1 MWDRLRSATGGGSGG
16 AGNSVDQ
23 YSSRTTAAAAINN
36 NNTTPLGRKD
46 RASTFTHNSSSN
58 SSSGRSTP
66 SWQPRSSVIAAREGQ
81 GKQQLLQQ
89 RPTKPGPP
97 PPRPP
102 RDFQLQPA
110 PTFHEAPSFHQQ
122 QRSQTLPPST
132 SHRDSIQG
140 RPPSSVYSQP
150 SPLVT
155 DFGPRAT
162 GGYRYA
168 MSPEEVSPPSSPE
181 DTRARGPVSNY
192 DISPIDEED
201 VLPTTRPRPLPEPPT
216 KMSSAAHASLPSQQR
231 RNTDTDAT
239 PRAGSGAR
247 SNIPMMRRERRAQ
260 RDAAAAGGR
269 IIATDKP
276 RGQKDPRWDPMT
288 GEITN
293 SDKGRP
299 SQVKPVEFARGLGI
313 STMSSKSPPGPSS
326 PERERTSSRSG
337 SRAGQRAGGAGGSSS
352 ATDPAAMAFGAG
364 SGQQRPEW
372 KGASGRTAIVAPV
385 KDTTEVPPLKIPPRS
400 RRRETSRPTTGD
412 EQTQQQATAP
422 GNVLSGG
429 FGAGVGD
436 NEFNGQVDH
445 DAMSRL
451 SPPISPETGPGNKGV
466 GMGMGVVIGGGG
478 SAGSHATATATTN
491 SNSNNTNLQLKGGVG
506 GGDSTSKSTSISTG
520 RSFANTFRK
529 IIPSSSSST
538 GRLFSGGGASSRN
551 SPTPTP
557 DGSISPNQPSTSA
570 ANTATAE
577 HGYPSP
583 PLSGNALVGSNGGGG
598 STLPVNAHIDA
609 APSHAS
615 NFGNANHAKTG
626 INHHHHQH
634 THFDNISEE
643 HTPTS
648 SDFLVQPQQQP
659 QPPSSSSIRRKEVGS
674 SLTPTSPRQHITHES
689 FSSSVYSRP
698 DDDNPQPPIFSNS
711 NRPPPAQSNNTK
723 NLPSLPPQDGTY
735 VQPPSRFSVTTY
747 ATSAHTSSPRESFDV
762 APPLP
767 TPPKD
772 IVLGLNLNQ
781 KSSSQQQISPDMAAS
796 SVLDR
801 QRPQMRGGNNRWEDP
816 IATNDEAPI
825 KISLSKAWMNKPG
838 ANSSGQN
845 QQNSPPRTRQPKGP
859 RELAPNKAPT
869 SDTNKENR
877 GMFGFGFLGGSGD
890 NNGPKSPAS
899 DESRPASILSNMDKD
914 LPPAPAAPPLTVSSS
929 TSPSNPANTTA
940 DRIAQLNALLQ
951 DLANRR
957 LNINRAIKQ
966 MTELMPQDN
975 LIMQEAVRRKREDEK
990 RKIEELKRRL
1000 DDIGR
1005 EEHELGMKLHRAY
1018 KKLDRSA
1025 EYEPTTLWVR
1035 RATGS

>member
-1 MWDRLRSATGGGSGG
+1 
-16 AGNSVDQ
+16 
-23 YSSRTTAAAAINN
+23 
-36 NNTTPLGRKD
+36 
-46 RASTFTHNSSSN
+46 
-58 SSSGRSTP
+58 
-66 SWQPRSSVIAAREGQ
+66 
-81 GKQQLLQQ
+81 
-89 RPTKPGPP
+89 
-97 PPRPP
+97 
-102 RDFQLQPA
+102 PA
-110 PTFHEAPSFHQQ
+110 FYE

-155 DFGPRAT
+155 DFGPRAAAAASAG

-181 DTRARGPVSNY
+181 DARARGTMPNY
-192 DISPIDEED
+192 DISPIHEED
-201 VLPTTRPRPLPEPPT
+201 DFSTTRPRPLPEPPT
-216 KMSSAAHASLPSQQR
+216 KNMSQQQQR
-231 RNTDTDAT
+231 RNTDTDVPSAPS
-239 PRAGSGAR
+239 PRAAAAAR

-260 RDAAAAGGR
+260 RDAAAGGQR
-269 IIATDKP
+269 TIPMTDKP

-313 STMSSKSPPGPSS
+313 STMSSKSPPRGPSS
-326 PERERTSSRSG
+326 PETERTERPRAPSR
-337 SRAGQRAGGAGGSSS
+337 S
-352 ATDPAAMAFGAG
+352 ATDPAAMAFGGAG
-364 SGQQRPEW
+364 GQQQQQRPEW

-400 RRRETSRPTTGD
+400 RRREGSRPTTATTGD
-412 EQTQQQATAP
+412 
-422 GNVLSGG
+422 
-429 FGAGVGD
+429 
-436 NEFNGQVDH
+436 NGQVDHH

-451 SPPISPETGPGNKGV
+451 SPPISPETGLGNKGV
-466 GMGMGVVIGGGG
+466 GMEMMGSVIGGGG
-478 SAGSHATATATTN
+478 SAGSHGAATASATAGTM
-491 SNSNNTNLQLKGGVG
+491 NSNNSNNSNLQSKGGGVVG
-506 GGDSTSKSTSISTG
+506 GNSSSSNWNSTTYTTTITTTASNPTSTG
-520 RSFANTFRK
+520 RSFANTLRK
-529 IIPSSSSST
+529 IIPTSSSST
-538 GRLFSGGGASSRN
+538 SRLFSGGGGGSNSSRN

-557 DGSISPNQPSTSA
+557 DGSISPAAAPNPNQT
-570 ANTATAE
+570 TAE

-583 PLSGNALVGSNGGGG
+583 PLSGNALAVGGGGGG
-598 STLPVNAHIDA
+598 SSLPVHAHIDA
-609 APSHAS
+609 APKTAS
-615 NFGNANHAKTG
+615 NFGNASHAKNANTG
-626 INHHHHQH
+626 EG
-634 THFDNISEE
+634 DE
-643 HTPTS
+643 TPTS
-648 SDFLVQPQQQP
+648 SHLLVSHRQPSHHHYQQHQH
-659 QPPSSSSIRRKEVGS
+659 QPPSSSAASIRRKDVGS
-674 SLTPTSPRQHITHES
+674 SSAYDNTTHSSNNKQHAPHES

-698 DDDNPQPPIFSNS
+698 DDDQFAPPTPQPPLLFSNS
-711 NRPPPAQSNNTK
+711 NSTPPVQINTK
-723 NLPSLPPQDGTY
+723 NLPSLPSHDAKSGNSPY

-747 ATSAHTSSPRESFDV
+747 ATSAHTSSPREESFDI

-772 IVLGLNLNQ
+772 IVLGLNDNNNNTSNQ
-781 KSSSQQQISPDMAAS
+781 QNQQTNPDMAGS

-801 QRPQMRGGNNRWEDP
+801 QRPQMRGGNNTWEDP
-816 IATNDEAPI
+816 IPTSDEAPI
-825 KISLSKAWMNKPG
+825 KISLSKAWMTKPG
-838 ANSSGQN
+838 ANSSGKN
-845 QQNSPPRTRQPKGP
+845 QQASPPRARQPKGP
-859 RELAPNKAPT
+859 RELAPTNKGST
-869 SDTNKENR
+869 DNKENR
-877 GMFGFGFLGGSGD
+877 GMFGFGFLSGNT

-899 DESRPASILSNMDKD
+899 DNTTTSRPASVMSNMDKD
-914 LPPAPAAPPLTVSSS
+914 LPPAPAVAPPLTVTSSS
-929 TSPSNPANTTA
+929 ASPDNPANTTA
-940 DRIAQLNALLQ
+940 DRITQLNALLQ